1 LPYGTLITGLDASAE
16 NWWFDSTLPCPI
28 PYAHTIAYITFP
40 TRRIPHMPIITA
52 DIVQYRGTEG
62 PMRDERIGHLYNIA
76 DTFEDLKKAVSIHM
90 QGLRRSTGLDWTIE
104 PDEET
109 WLAQAR
115 KQAIWRY
122 GYEIRNS
129 VTDDWFWVV
138 AFPGIIP
145 R

>member
-1 LPYGTLITGLDASAE
+1 
-16 NWWFDSTLPCPI
+16 
-28 PYAHTIAYITFP
+28 
-40 TRRIPHMPIITA
+40 MPIITA
-52 DIVQYRGTEG
+52 DMVQYRGTEG
-62 PMRDERIGHLYNIA
+62 PMKDEYIDIRYDIA
-76 DTFEDLKKAVSIHM
+76 DTFEQLDKAIRYHM
-90 QGLRRSTGLDWTIE
+90 KGLRESTGLDWTIE
-104 PDEET
+104 PDEDT

-115 KQAIWRY
+115 NQITWRY